1 MLYPLSY
8 GRVRESEIRV
18 HPRPRGSAPIL
29 AHNAQHSWS
38 KSARHEAPRRWL
50 QRRPDALR
58 KLDREDRTIP
68 IDLETV
74 GEARIVTQAL
84 AGSQSA
90 FEQIVRRYQRP
101 IICLIAR
108 MTGDRAL
115 AEDLAQETFVK
126 AFRSLAA
133 FDTTR
138 RLSSWLFRIA
148 HNTAIDAMR
157 RTRAPQGAIDASL
170 GEGLDAVDEP
180 ATPPEPDPIERAR
193 ARFRARGGARRAAA
207 RPARGDR
214 LALRERAVVRR
225 DRHRPRRSGGDG
237 PIARA
242 PRPERARAAA
252 DRVGMGPSLGGCNG
266 NRRRP

>member
-1 MLYPLSY
+1 M
-8 GRVRESEIRV
+8 V
-18 HPRPRGSAPIL
+18 
-29 AHNAQHSWS
+29 
-38 KSARHEAPRRWL
+38 
-50 QRRPDALR
+50 
-58 KLDREDRTIP
+58 
-68 IDLETV
+68 
-74 GEARIVTQAL
+74 QAL

-101 IICLIAR
+101 IISLIAR

-157 RTRAPQGAIDASL
+157 RSRPPQAAIEARHRRVRRRT
-170 GEGLDAVDEP
+170 GRTGHA
-180 ATPPEPDPIERAR
+180 AR
-193 ARFRARGGARRAAA
+193 ARSGRTSGARSRARGGARRAPA
-207 RPARGDR
+207 RPARRDR
-214 LALRERAVVRR
+214 AALRERPVIRR
-225 DRHRPRRSGGDG
+225 DRRGPRRSGGHR

-242 PRPERARAAA
+242 PRQERARAAV
-252 DRVGMGPSLGGCNG
+252 DGVRMGPATVTATDAAL
-266 NRRRP
+266 PA

>member
-1 MLYPLSY
+1 LKGS
-8 GRVRESEIRV
+8 GR
-18 HPRPRGSAPIL
+18 
-29 AHNAQHSWS
+29 Q
-38 KSARHEAPRRWL
+38 
-50 QRRPDALR
+50 
-58 KLDREDRTIP
+58 EDQTIP

-74 GEARIVTQAL
+74 GEARIVAQAL

-101 IICLIAR
+101 IISLIAR

-157 RTRAPQGAIDASL
+157 RARPPQVPIETVTSAADAPDEPPDPVERQEL
-170 GEGLDAVDEP
+170 GHALEAALDALRPDQRAAIVLRYENGLSFDEIG
-180 ATPPEPDPIERAR
+180 TILGVPEVTARSHVHRAR
-193 ARFRARGGARRAAA
+193 KELARLLTASGWA
-207 RPARGDR
+207 PA
-214 LALRERAVVRR
+214 E
-225 DRHRPRRSGGDG
+225 
-237 PIARA
+237 
-242 PRPERARAAA
+242 
-252 DRVGMGPSLGGCNG
+252 
-266 NRRRP
+266 